1 MRGAYPRRKRH
12 IVLWY
17 IRRLPTAEGAEEV
30 IRTVEQAHRNE
41 VHLTGAALGA
51 PEFSHAYRQERF
63 YRFPLRLTRLSG
75 QCDEV
80 TVLLHE
86 DQAAGGAVVPGARLD
101 IAGQLRSYNNR
112 SGVGRRL
119 VLTVFA
125 QSLGPGDGEDHN
137 LVRLAGAL
145 CKAPLCRSTPLGRRI
160 CDMMLAVNRRCGRTD
175 YIPCIAWGALARQ
188 IGAMAVGEHVA
199 FSGRMQSRLYY
210 KRTEEGVQ
218 ARTAY
223 EVSVM
228 CLEEETV

>member
-1 MRGAYPRRKRH
+1 M
-12 IVLWY
+12 
-17 IRRLPTAEGAEEV
+17 
-30 IRTVEQAHRNE
+30 
-41 VHLTGAALGA
+41 
-51 PEFSHAYRQERF
+51 
-63 YRFPLRLTRLSG
+63 
-75 QCDEV
+75 
-80 TVLLHE
+80 
-86 DQAAGGAVVPGARLD
+86 
-101 IAGQLRSYNNR
+101 
-112 SGVGRRL
+112 
-119 VLTVFA
+119 LTVFA
-125 QSLGPGDGEDHN
+125 QSLGPGDGEDRN

-175 YIPCIAWGALARQ
+175 YIPCIAWGAP
-188 IGAMAVGEHVA
+188 GAADRPPWAVGGRHVA